1 MIARLLPR
9 TLRGRLTALIILS
22 TSVILASSGV
32 ALYEALS
39 NRVDTTA
46 AEQMAGISA
55 ALGAHLA
62 EARST
67 ADVARNTD
75 IWIDQLH
82 GHPNMDLAI
91 FDATGTRLVGTPG
104 FRLVAPLMSLNAGRV
119 PVGVAPPGARQQYLV
134 TNVPLAGAGASAPV
148 VRVVVQYDRSA
159 DVLPLRTHAYTI
171 VVIEVFGVVL
181 AAAIAYGI
189 AALGLKRC
197 GGLRRVPNRCRRAG
211 SSSAAGARYGRRAEG
226 NRARVERHAR
236 AVERVVHAAE
246 PVLVESRAR
255 HAHAA
260 HEPAGGRAGRAV
272 AAAQRMNTGT

>member
-39 NRVDTTA
+39 NRVETTA

-67 ADVARNTD
+67 TDVARNTD

-91 FDATGTRLVGTPG
+91 FDAT
-104 FRLVAPLMSLNAGRV
+104 
-119 PVGVAPPGARQQYLV
+119 
-134 TNVPLAGAGASAPV
+134 
-148 VRVVVQYDRSA
+148 
-159 DVLPLRTHAYTI
+159 
-171 VVIEVFGVVL
+171 
-181 AAAIAYGI
+181 
-189 AALGLKRC
+189 
-197 GGLRRVPNRCRRAG
+197 
-211 SSSAAGARYGRRAEG
+211 
-226 NRARVERHAR
+226 
-236 AVERVVHAAE
+236 
-246 PVLVESRAR
+246 
-255 HAHAA
+255 
-260 HEPAGGRAGRAV
+260 
-272 AAAQRMNTGT
+272 